1 MILFYALKNLKKK
14 KEKENN
20 VMLNK
25 IKTYIAHLLVLLS
38 PSNYVDIINNAFSP
52 EELDEELR
60 RRTFNDRS

>member
-1 MILFYALKNLKKK
+1 
-14 KEKENN
+14 
-20 VMLNK
+20 MLNK
-25 IKTYIAHLLVLLS
+25 IKTYIVHLLVLLS

>member
-1 MILFYALKNLKKK
+1 MCGHIRLRIRLFSKRRINA
-14 KEKENN
+14 
-20 VMLNK
+20 MLNK